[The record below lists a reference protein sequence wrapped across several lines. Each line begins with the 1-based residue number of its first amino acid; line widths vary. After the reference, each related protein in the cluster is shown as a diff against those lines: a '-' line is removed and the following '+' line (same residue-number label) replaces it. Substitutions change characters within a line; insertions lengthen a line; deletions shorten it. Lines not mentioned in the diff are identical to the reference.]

1 MTVRVA
7 VPTADRSVA
16 ATAGPVAAASG
27 AMGSLSRSAA
37 VTVAVVAVA
46 VSVGRFGRR
55 KWGLLRRGH
64 RPIIART
71 RGAHCSP
78 RPL

>member
-37 VTVAVVAVA
+37 VTVAVVAV
-46 VSVGRFGRR
+46 SVGRFGRR